1 MRPIALALRSL
12 LKSPA
17 FTAVSVLTIA
27 IGVGADTA
35 MLSIFNTL
43 VLHPI
48 DLPDAGRIV
57 RIWTDNKARGV
68 LAPVMSVPKFKTFVA
83 QQTAFSYIA
92 ASNFN
97 AVTFAPENG
106 TPEQLTALN
115 VTASFIP
122 ALGLQLA
129 RGRNFTAE
137 EDQEHGPRVCILS
150 YEAWTS
156 RFGQRA
162 DIVGQTIQIDG
173 QGTLV
178 VGVIVKPMPSPIPGV
193 QVLMPWPLSPPFLT
207 PQQLQGGA
215 GYLQITARLKPGISF
230 AQAETEVRA
239 ISKRYATEF
248 PARLDANNENI
259 LKTWIE
265 EQVGPVRPTL
275 VLLLGAVALVM
286 LIACA
291 NVSNLFLNRLSVR
304 HKDIAVRL
312 ALGAER
318 AHVIR
323 DCLIET
329 LVFCVAAATAGLGL
343 ATLALRGAERAIT
356 SQLQTT
362 VHFSIDGVTLAAT
375 ILLATLSAL
384 LIGLVP
390 AFQATR
396 ANLVDVL
403 KDTSRGSSA
412 GRSGVRMRSILIVA
426 EVALSAV
433 LLVGSS
439 LLLVS
444 FIRLQSTPGGFTTRG
459 IATAFF
465 NPGPPRYPTPAQQID
480 FYYQTL
486 EQLRANPQVSAAAF
500 VRAAPLSGN
509 GARAVYAVQGRS
521 IPPLSERPVVFTN
534 SATEGYFA
542 MMGIPVKAGRDFQT
556 TDLANAPLVCV
567 INESFAKELFPG
579 ENPIGH
585 ILLRGQN
592 ADISIQIV
600 GIVGDVKTL
609 GLNAPPP
616 QTMYV
621 PLRQAGGGPFNVVVS
636 TRGDAS
642 SLQAVLRTAVAAVD
656 RTQPVAGFQTM
667 DKSVAQSLGV
677 QRVTAWLT
685 GVFALIA
692 LVLSVL
698 GLYSVLAYV
707 VTQRVAEIGIRMA
720 LGAQSLDVIRL
731 VVSQGMRLVVVGLVI
746 GLGAAAL
753 GGRAVASLLYDVK
766 PLDPMVFASV
776 VAVFGLVALAACLI
790 PAQRASRIDAL
801 LAIRG
806 E

>member
-1 MRPIALALRSL
+1 MRSLSLAIRSL

-17 FTAVSVLTIA
+17 FTAVSVFTIA
-27 IGVGADTA
+27 IGIAADTA
-35 MLSIFNTL
+35 MFSIFSTL

-57 RIWTDNKARGV
+57 RIWTDNRARGI
-68 LAPVMSVPKFKTFVA
+68 LAPVMSVPKYKVFVS
-83 QQTAFSYIA
+83 QQTAFSGIA
-92 ASNFN
+92 ASTFN
-97 AVTFAPENG
+97 AVTLAPPNG

-115 VTASFIP
+115 VTASFVP
-122 ALGLQLA
+122 TLALPIA
-129 RGRNFTAE
+129 RGRNFSAE
-137 EDQEHGPRVCILS
+137 EDGENGPRVCILS
-150 YEAWTS
+150 YEVWTS

-162 DIVGQTIQIDG
+162 DIVGQTIQLDG
-173 QGTLV
+173 QGTVV
-178 VGVIVKPMPSPIPGV
+178 VGVLAKPMPSPISGV
-193 QVLMPWPLSPPFLT
+193 QVLIPRPLSPAFLT
-207 PQQLQGGA
+207 PQQIQGGA
-215 GYLQITARLKPGISF
+215 GFLQITARLKPGVSF
-230 AQAETEVRA
+230 AKADAEVRA
-239 ISKRYATEF
+239 ISKRYAAEYPT
-248 PARLDANNENI
+248 RLDATNEN
-259 LKTWIE
+259 LLRTWIE

-318 AHVIR
+318 VHVIK
-323 DCLIET
+323 DCLAET
-329 LVFCVAAATAGLGL
+329 LVFCVAAAATGLGL
-343 ATLALRGAERAIT
+343 ATLALRGAEQAIT
-356 SQLQTT
+356 NQLQASI
-362 VHFSIDGVTLAAT
+362 HFSIDGATLAAT
-375 ILLATLSAL
+375 IVLATVSAL

-396 ANLVDVL
+396 ANLADVL

-412 GRSGVRMRSILIVA
+412 GRAGVRMRSVLIVA

-444 FIRLQSTPGGFTTRG
+444 FIRLQSTPSGFVTRG

-465 NPGPPRYPTPAQQID
+465 NPGPPRYPTPAQQIE
-480 FYYQTL
+480 FFYQTL
-486 EQLRANPQVSAAAF
+486 EQLRANPQVASAAV
-500 VRAAPLSGN
+500 VRSPPLSGN
-509 GARAVYAVQGRS
+509 AARAVYVVEGRS

-534 SATEGYFA
+534 AASEGYFS
-542 MMGIPVKAGRDFQT
+542 MMGIPIKAGRDFQS
-556 TDLANAPLVCV
+556 TDRADAPLVCV

-585 ILLRGQN
+585 VLLRGQN
-592 ADISIQIV
+592 ADLRFQIV
-600 GIVGDVKTL
+600 GVVGDVKTL
-609 GLNAPPP
+609 GLNTPPP
-616 QTMYV
+616 QTMYL
-621 PLRQAGGGPFNVVVS
+621 PLRQAQGGAFNIVVS
-636 TRGDAS
+636 TRGDPSA
-642 SLQAVLRTAVAAVD
+642 LQGVLRTAVAAVD
-656 RTQPVAGFQTM
+656 RTQPVAAFQTM
-667 DKSVAQSLGV
+667 DRSVAQSLGV

-685 GVFALIA
+685 GAFALIA

-731 VVSQGMRLVVVGLVI
+731 VVSQGMRLVLVGLVI
-746 GLGAAAL
+746 GLGAAAA
-753 GGRAVASLLYDVK
+753 GGRAVASLLYEVK
-766 PLDPMVFASV
+766 PLDPLIFASV
-776 VAVFGLVALAACLI
+776 VAVFGLVALAACFI
-790 PAQRASRIDAL
+790 PARRASRIDAL

>member
-1 MRPIALALRSL
+1 MSPFTLAVRSL

-17 FTAVSVLTIA
+17 FTAVAVLTIA

-57 RIWTDNKARGV
+57 RIWTDNKARQV

-83 QQTAFSYIA
+83 QQTTFSSIA

-97 AVTFAPENG
+97 AVTFAPPGG
-106 TPEQLTALN
+106 TPEQLTALD
-115 VTASFIP
+115 VTASFVP
-122 ALGLQLA
+122 TLGLPIA
-129 RGRNFTAE
+129 RGRNFSAD

-150 YEAWTS
+150 YETWTS
-156 RFGQRA
+156 RFGQRP
-162 DIVGQTIQIDG
+162 DVVGQTIQLDG

-178 VGVIVKPMPSPIPGV
+178 VGVIARPMPAPIAGV
-193 QVLMPWPLSPPFLT
+193 QVLMPWPLTPPFLT

-215 GYLQITARLKPGISF
+215 GYLQITARLKPGVSF
-230 AQAETEVRA
+230 AQAEADVRA
-239 ISKRYATEF
+239 ISKRYALEF
-248 PARLDANNENI
+248 PTRLDANNENV
-259 LKTWIE
+259 LRTWIE

-275 VLLLGAVALVM
+275 VLLLGAVVLVL

-291 NVSNLFLNRLSVR
+291 NISNLFLNRLSVR

-318 AHVIR
+318 VHIVR
-323 DCLIET
+323 DCLVET
-329 LVFCVAAATAGLGL
+329 LVFCATAAAGGLAL

-375 ILLATLSAL
+375 IGLATVSAL
-384 LIGLVP
+384 LVGLVP

-396 ANLVDVL
+396 ADLVDVL

-412 GRSGVRMRSILIVA
+412 GRKGVRVRSVLIVA

-444 FIRLQSTPGGFTTRG
+444 FVRLQSTPGGFTTRG

-465 NPGPPRYPTPAQQID
+465 NPGPPRYPTPAQQTD
-480 FYYQTL
+480 FLYQL
-486 EQLRANPQVSAAAF
+486 LDQLRANPQVTSAAF

-534 SATEGYFA
+534 SATEGYFS
-542 MMGIPVKAGRDFQT
+542 MMGIPVKAGRDFQP
-556 TDLANAPLVCV
+556 TDRADAPLVCV

-585 ILLRGQN
+585 VLLRGQA

-600 GIVGDVKTL
+600 GVVGDVKTL
-609 GLNAPPP
+609 GLNVPAP

-621 PLRQAGGGPFNVVVS
+621 PVRQAGGGAFNAVVS

-642 SLQAVLRTAVAAVD
+642 ALQGVLKT
-656 RTQPVAGFQTM
+656 
-667 DKSVAQSLGV
+667 
-677 QRVTAWLT
+677 
-685 GVFALIA
+685 
-692 LVLSVL
+692 
-698 GLYSVLAYV
+698 
-707 VTQRVAEIGIRMA
+707 
-720 LGAQSLDVIRL
+720 
-731 VVSQGMRLVVVGLVI
+731 
-746 GLGAAAL
+746 
-753 GGRAVASLLYDVK
+753 
-766 PLDPMVFASV
+766 
-776 VAVFGLVALAACLI
+776 
-790 PAQRASRIDAL
+790 
-801 LAIRG
+801 
-806 E
+806 

>member
-1 MRPIALALRSL
+1 MRQFTLAVRSL

-27 IGVGADTA
+27 IGIGADTA

-57 RIWTDNKARGV
+57 RIWTDNKARSV
-68 LAPVMSVPKFKTFVA
+68 LAPVMSVPKFKTFVS
-83 QQTAFSYIA
+83 QQTVFSSIA

-97 AVTFAPENG
+97 AVTFAPPGG

-115 VTASFIP
+115 VTASFVPTLELPI
-122 ALGLQLA
+122 A
-129 RGRNFTAE
+129 RGRNFSAE

-156 RFGQRA
+156 RFGQRS
-162 DIVGQTIQIDG
+162 DIVGQTIQLDG

-178 VGVIVKPMPSPIPGV
+178 VGVVAKPMPAPIAGV
-193 QVLMPWPLSPPFLT
+193 QVLLPWPLSPAFLT

-248 PARLDANNENI
+248 PTRLDANNENV
-259 LKTWIE
+259 LRTWIE

-275 VLLLGAVALVM
+275 VLLLGAVALVL

-318 AHVIR
+318 AHIIK
-323 DCLIET
+323 DCLAET
-329 LVFCVAAATAGLGL
+329 LVFCASAAAAGLAL
-343 ATLALRGAERAIT
+343 AVIALRGAERAIT

-362 VHFSIDGVTLAAT
+362 VHFSIDGATLAAT
-375 ILLATLSAL
+375 IALATVSAL

-403 KDTSRGSSA
+403 KDNSRGSSA
-412 GRSGVRMRSILIVA
+412 GRSGVRMRSVLIVA

-459 IATAFF
+459 IATAFL
-465 NPGPPRYPTPAQQID
+465 NPGAPRYPTAAQQTE
-480 FYYQTL
+480 FYYQVL
-486 EQLRANPQVSAAAF
+486 EQLRANPQVASAAF

-509 GARAVYAVQGRS
+509 AARAVYAVQGRS

-534 SATEGYFA
+534 AATEGYFS
-542 MMGIPVKAGRDFQT
+542 MMGIPIKAGRDFQS
-556 TDLANAPLVCV
+556 TDLASAPLVCL

-585 ILLRGQN
+585 VLLRGQN
-592 ADISIQIV
+592 ADINIQIV
-600 GIVGDVKTL
+600 GVVGDVRSL

-621 PLRQAGGGPFNVVVS
+621 PLRQALGGAFNVVVS

-642 SLQAVLRTAVAAVD
+642 ALQSVLRTAVAAVD
-656 RTQPVAGFQTM
+656 RTQPVAAFQTL
-667 DKSVAQSLGV
+667 DKSVSQSLGV

-685 GVFALIA
+685 GAFALIA

-731 VVSQGMRLVVVGLVI
+731 VVSQGMRLVFLGLLI
-746 GLGAAAL
+746 GLGAAAG
-753 GGRAVASLLYDVK
+753 GGRALASLLYQVK
-766 PLDPMVFASV
+766 PLDPLVFASV
-776 VAVFGLVALAACLI
+776 VGVFGLVALAACLI
-790 PAQRASRIDAL
+790 PARRASRIDAL